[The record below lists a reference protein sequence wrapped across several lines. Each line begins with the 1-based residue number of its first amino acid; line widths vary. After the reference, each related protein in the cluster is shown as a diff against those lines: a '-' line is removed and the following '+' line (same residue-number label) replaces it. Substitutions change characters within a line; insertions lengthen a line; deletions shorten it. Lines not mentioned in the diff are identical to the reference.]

1 MNCSLSTITPP
12 PLQPI
17 RNLGVLILLSLFATG
32 CVSMGPPQKQESSL
46 HSAENL
52 NSDEVE
58 ARLQRAAERWDQ
70 VPHQLG
76 GESLQGVDCSGLVQ
90 SVFEEELSVRL
101 PRTAAQQAQAGQ
113 TIDRS
118 ALQPGDLVFFRPS
131 WRDHHVGIY
140 LSEGTFL
147 HASSSQ
153 GVTTSSLDSDYWT
166 ERWSQARRV
175 LSFSDDSDAAAD
187 SSSVS
192 PTQRNGW

>member
-1 MNCSLSTITPP
+1 M
-12 PLQPI
+12 
-17 RNLGVLILLSLFATG
+17 LIMLTLLTTG
-32 CVSMGPPQKQESSL
+32 CVTMGPSTQKQEDSLQSAGDLRSS
-46 HSAENL
+46 
-52 NSDEVE
+52 DVE
-58 ARLQRAAERWDQ
+58 TRLQQAAERWDQ

-101 PRTAAQQAQAGQ
+101 PRTAKQQAQVGQ
-113 TIDRS
+113 AIDRS

-131 WRDHHVGIY
+131 WRDRHVGIY

-153 GVTTSSLDSDYWT
+153 GVTTSSIDSEYWS

-175 LSFSDDSDAAAD
+175 LSFADDSAAATD
-187 SSSVS
+187 SSASVS